1 MKSMLINIRDIIYN
15 RTGKLL
21 PRWISRPLEK
31 LIHQDELNEIWATG
45 KELSAPEFL
54 RHTLDYLNV
63 ECEVHYTAPLADD
76 ERYIFASNHP
86 FGGMDGMM
94 IVDALIE
101 RWGDAGAIVNDM
113 LMNVKPLAPLWVP
126 VNKFGKQN
134 AEKSRAYDE
143 ALSSP
148 TKQILTFPA
157 GFCSRV
163 IDGEIKDTEWKHRF
177 IKDAEKY
184 DRKVVP
190 VHVIGKLSKRFYRI
204 YRLRRFFHINVNIE
218 LVLLVDEMFR
228 QRGNHIDI
236 IVGAPVDVTTL
247 PGNAIE
253 RCAEIRRRAY
263 SL

>member
-1 MKSMLINIRDIIYN
+1 MYIDIQEIIHK
-15 RTGKLL
+15 RTGKRI
-21 PRWISRPLEK
+21 PKWIIRPLEK
-31 LIHQDELNEIWATG
+31 LIHQQEMNQILATG
-45 KELSAPEFL
+45 KDLPAPQFL
-54 RHTLDYLNV
+54 RHVLDSLEVKCN
-63 ECEVHYTAPLADD
+63 VHYTTPLSDD
-76 ERYIFASNHP
+76 KRYIFASNHP

-94 IVDALIE
+94 IVDALIQ

-126 VNKFGKQN
+126 INKYGRQN

-157 GFCSRV
+157 GFCSRY
-163 IDGEIKDTEWKHRF
+163 IDGKVQDTEWKHRF

-184 DRKVVP
+184 GRLVVP

-204 YRLRRFFHINVNIE
+204 YRLRQFLHIKVNIE

-228 QRGNHIDI
+228 QRGNTIDI
-236 IVGAPVDVTTL
+236 IVGEPVDITTL
-247 PGNAIE
+247 EGSAAE
-253 RCAEIRRRAY
+253 RCAEIRRRVY